1 MQARHDDGKGST
13 IMVESDDSQR
23 KRWDAEL
30 FEFEQELYEI
40 QQVSNNEYNR
50 NQDLEILD
58 EQEREKEN

>member
-13 IMVESDDSQR
+13 MMVESDDSQR

-30 FEFEQELYEI
+30 FDFEQELYEI
-40 QQVSNNEYNR
+40 QQVSNNEFNK

-58 EQEREKEN
+58 EQEHEKEN